1 MYHGSFGLHG
11 HFCILAM
18 KKHDG
23 SNLRPGKKALNERSP
38 SLKSY
43 QTTRLKMIKLSNS
56 AHIHTCIYG
65 QYATFKVLLRAVRCT
80 VIWLRV
86 TVAFWLLL

>member
-65 QYATFKVLLRAVRCT
+65 QYVKCRHN
-80 VIWLRV
+80 I
-86 TVAFWLLL
+86 